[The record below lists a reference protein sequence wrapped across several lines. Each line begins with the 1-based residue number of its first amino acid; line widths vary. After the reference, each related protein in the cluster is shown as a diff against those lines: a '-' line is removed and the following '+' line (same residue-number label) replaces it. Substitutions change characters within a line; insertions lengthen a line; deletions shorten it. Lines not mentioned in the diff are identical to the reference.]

1 MPQEMYS
8 ALSDRNLLLEP
19 NSAGG
24 RLHEVLDLNSLTS
37 LNSPICNPAACT
49 CPSASITT
57 LRWSQQQPH
66 QCPGSQL
73 GILAQAHLPQELAL
87 ARWGG
92 CNEDAVV
99 GTSLQRGSNIW
110 GLGNVT
116 ALQHDLLKPFLQS
129 PEVLLFGWILLS
141 FSTAGSVLHVQNFHS
156 YRGRLSV
163 GGLGGE
169 ESFAWKAASIPCSA
183 STALVSSVLLQ
194 QSQGTVYKLQ
204 EILRLLRIS
213 TRSLSSLIFHKS

>member
-24 RLHEVLDLNSLTS
+24 RLHEVFDLNSLTS
-37 LNSPICNPAACT
+37 LNSPVCNPAACT

-99 GTSLQRGSNIW
+99 GLVPPCRGGATYGVWDMSQPCSTTCWSPSSRALKCCSLGESSCLFWLQALCCMCKTSTHTEGGSQW
-110 GLGNVT
+110 EDWEERR
-116 ALQHDLLKPFLQS
+116 ALPERLHPSCALHPLLWL
-129 PEVLLFGWILLS
+129 LLF
-141 FSTAGSVLHVQNFHS
+141 F
-156 YRGRLSV
+156 Y
-163 GGLGGE
+163 
-169 ESFAWKAASIPCSA
+169 
-183 STALVSSVLLQ
+183 SSHWGQ
-194 QSQGTVYKLQ
+194 FTNCK
-204 EILRLLRIS
+204 
-213 TRSLSSLIFHKS
+213 RS